1 MSTFSRLPPSSV
13 DVSPVPT
20 RRSWRESPAA
30 PGGTPARERRF
41 AVMGY
46 FRDPLVL
53 LLLATAA
60 AIAFF
65 VVATSG

>member
-1 MSTFSRLPPSSV
+1 LPRGDTPIV
-13 DVSPVPT
+13 
-20 RRSWRESPAA
+20 PAA
-30 PGGTPARERRF
+30 PAKLGGTPACPRRSG
-41 AVMGY
+41 VMGN

-53 LLLATAA
+53 LLLATVA

>member
-1 MSTFSRLPPSSV
+1 
-13 DVSPVPT
+13 
-20 RRSWRESPAA
+20 
-30 PGGTPARERRF
+30 
-41 AVMGY
+41 VMGN